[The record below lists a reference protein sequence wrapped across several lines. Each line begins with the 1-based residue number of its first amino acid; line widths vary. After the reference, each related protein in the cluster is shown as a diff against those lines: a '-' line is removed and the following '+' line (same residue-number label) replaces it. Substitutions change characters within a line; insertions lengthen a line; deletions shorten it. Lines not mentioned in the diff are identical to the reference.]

1 MNRTLL
7 TTLAAALFATGC
19 TLAPTYERP
28 AAPVAATFP
37 QGGVYDNQPGKGT
50 ATRTATRTA
59 NDHAATDIGWREFFV
74 DPRLQRLIEL
84 ALQNNRDLRVSA
96 LKVEEARAQ
105 YRIQRADLMPS
116 LSVDGTGTRSRT
128 PKDLSYVGKA
138 TVSAD
143 YQVAASASWELDFFG
158 KVRSLT
164 EQSLQTYFST
174 AQARKAEEI
183 LLVSQVADQYL
194 TLVAYDEMLAS
205 TKNTYDTARRSYELT
220 KLQYDTGTGSELDLR
235 EAAGTMQQAQANYE
249 SQQRSRAQ
257 AENALVLLVG
267 APLPADLPQ
276 GLPLASQQLLADIPA
291 GLPSDLLTRRPDIME
306 AEATLIGS
314 NANIGAARAAFF
326 PSISLTGDF
335 GTASAS
341 LGSLFKPGQLA
352 WSFGPTISVPIFKGG
367 ENRANLDLAKLEKN
381 VAVAQYEK
389 AIQTAFREVSDGL
402 AARGT
407 YDGQIKA
414 LQENV
419 ESQQRRY
426 DLSDLRYRNGVDSY
440 LNVLTAQ
447 SDLYSAQQSLIT
459 ASLNRLTNLV
469 DLYQYLGGGWIE
481 RTGDT
486 PRSADAPYAQQA
498 AQPQQPTRVAAQP

>member
-1 MNRTLL
+1 MNRLIL
-7 TTLAAALFATGC
+7 TTLGAAMLAAGC

-28 AAPVAATFP
+28 VAPVATTFP
-37 QGGVYDNQPGKGT
+37 HGAAYDSPPATQRSAGGY
-50 ATRTATRTA
+50 
-59 NDHAATDIGWREFFV
+59 AAVDIGWREFFA

-84 ALQNNRDLRVSA
+84 ALQNNRDLRVAA

-105 YRIQRADLMPS
+105 YRIQRAALIPT
-116 LSVDGTGTRSRT
+116 LEADGTGTRSRT
-128 PKDLSYVGKA
+128 PKDLSYTGRA
-138 TVSAD
+138 TVSGD
-143 YQVAASASWELDFFG
+143 YEVAAGAAWELDFFG
-158 KVRSLT
+158 KVKSLT
-164 EQSLQTYFST
+164 QQALQTYFAT
-174 AQARKAEEI
+174 AEARKAEEI

-194 TLVAYDEMLAS
+194 TLVAYDEMLKVTAQ
-205 TKNTYDTARRSYELT
+205 TRDAARRSYALT

-235 EAAGTMQQAQANYE
+235 EAAGTLQQADANYE

-257 AENALVLLVG
+257 AENALVELIG
-267 APLPADLPQ
+267 APLPADLPA
-276 GLPLASQQLLADIPA
+276 GLSLSDQRLLADIPA

-306 AEATLIGS
+306 AEATLKAA

-352 WSFGPTISVPIFKGG
+352 WSFGPTITVPIFEGG
-367 ENRANLDLAKLEKN
+367 QNRANLDLAKLEKN
-381 VAVAQYEK
+381 VAIAQYEK
-389 AIQTAFREVSDGL
+389 AIQTAFREVADGL

-407 YDGQIKA
+407 YDRQIDDLRQNA
-414 LQENV
+414 Q
-419 ESQQRRY
+419 SQRRRY
-426 DLSDLRYRNGVDSY
+426 ELSDLRYRNGVDSY

-447 SDLYSAQQSLIT
+447 TDLYSAQQSLIS
-459 ASLNRLTNLV
+459 ASLARLTNLV

-486 PRSADAPYAQQA
+486 PRRSDAPYATGEA
-498 AQPQQPTRVAAQP
+498 VASHVTS